1 MLGQFWTLNGTTL
14 TNKLGVWRSYD
25 HWNFTKNGTIIEN
38 ISKNKTL
45 GTKDFNNV
53 GIQSIFDTSENSW
66 RFGETR
72 TDGYFT
78 ITHLT
83 SQKLLVP
90 TKRFESN
97 NYINHFMDFEH
108 QSLGLVYKGE

>member
-1 MLGQFWTLNGTTL
+1 MLGQLWRLNGTSL
-14 TNKLGVWRSYD
+14 TNKLEIWKSYEG
-25 HWNFTKNGTIIEN
+25 WSFTKNNTFIEN
-38 ISKNKTL
+38 IFKNKTL
-45 GTKDFNNV
+45 GTKDFNTV

-90 TKRFESN
+90 TNVFEVPGG
-97 NYINHFMDFEH
+97 FTEGFER
-108 QSLGLVYKGE
+108 QSLGLIYKGK

>member
-1 MLGQFWTLNGTTL
+1 MDGSTFK
-14 TNKLGVWRSYD
+14 NKLDVWKSYD
-25 HWNFTKNGTIIEN
+25 NWNFTKNDTFIEN

-45 GTKDFNNV
+45 GTKDFNIV
-53 GIQSIFDTSENSW
+53 GIQSIFDMSEKSW

-83 SQKLLVP
+83 SQKLLAP
-90 TKRFESN
+90 TNELEPPDGFTEGFEQ
-97 NYINHFMDFEH
+97 
-108 QSLGLVYKGE
+108 QSLGLIYKGK

>member
-1 MLGQFWTLNGTTL
+1 MLGQLWTLDETTL
-14 TNKLGVWRSYD
+14 KNKLDVWKSHD
-25 HWNFTKNGTIIEN
+25 HWNFTKNNTFIEN
-38 ISKNKTL
+38 IFKNKTL
-45 GTKDFNNV
+45 GTKDFNIV

-90 TKRFESN
+90 TKEMHQQELFSD
-97 NYINHFMDFEH
+97 HFEH
-108 QSLGLVYKGE
+108 QQLGLIYKGK